1 MVLIFTPLLTLPLL
15 YTSMNN
21 DEYNH
26 IEYIRGRPYRYDP
39 DFDAYYPVQASEGP
53 VSKYAWIILCVL
65 LAIAAFCLEY
75 RPGLV

>member
-1 MVLIFTPLLTLPLL
+1 MGLIITPLLTVPLL

-26 IEYIRGRPYRYDP
+26 IEYIRGKPYRYDP
-39 DFDAYYPVQASEGP
+39 DFDAYYRVQASEGP
-53 VSKYAWIILCVL
+53 VSKWAWNVLCIL
-65 LAIAAFCLEY
+65 LAIAAFYLEY